1 MMQQQRTVLIVEDS
15 SEDCELYRRYL
26 LQDREYQYTILVAE
40 LGQAGLEL
48 WQRHQ
53 PDFVLLDYRLPDLDG
68 VEFLSQLQT
77 MTHESFLPVIVITG
91 LGNEAIAVQ
100 AMKAGAQNYLVKGR
114 FTAEELQFAINSAI
128 ENLHLRHQLQQSIEK
143 ERLFVQITKQIYK
156 SLHFNEIVQTTVSEV
171 RQFLQTDRVL
181 VFQLHSDG
189 NGSVV
194 AESVEA
200 PWQSVLG
207 LDIFDPCLAEDY
219 IERYRQGLLNQDPTS
234 IEEYIE
240 GYRQGLV
247 TSKTDIYDGSIDP
260 CHVEL
265 LAQFQVRANLV
276 VPILHDNYFWGMLI
290 AHHCTAPRQ
299 WQQLEID
306 LLQELANH
314 LSISLHQAEALQQTQ
329 NELAERKRTEASL
342 QESERQLRQ
351 ALEAAHMGTWDW
363 NIQKGQIQW
372 SANLEALFGLE
383 PGEFDGSFAMFISS
397 VHPEDRNRL
406 QEAINAAVTTGA
418 EYNIEFR
425 VVYPDGTIRWALSQ
439 GKVFYDESGQPV
451 RMAGVDLDITERKR
465 SEAELQESAAWL
477 KLAQKATKSGLW
489 DFDIA
494 TGKAKVSEEY
504 CTLLGLDS
512 NTKEISYEDWLR
524 LLHPDDRLR
533 ITEYVAQMIREQR
546 QYYDTEFRILHPDGE
561 RWLAS
566 RSQVFYDE
574 AGNAI
579 RKIGNVQDIHAR
591 KQAENL
597 LKSSEER
604 LQLSLEGSGNGLWD
618 WNIVTDELYL
628 SPRWLEMLGYE
639 VGELPSHVS
648 TWEELIYPEDKPFV
662 MARLNV
668 HLLDSSVPYKFDYRV
683 LTKSGEPK
691 WIGNYG
697 KVVVRDENGHPLR
710 MAGIHQDISARK
722 HAEEEMQLKA
732 QVLAQTHDSV
742 ISTDLDG
749 YITSWNQ
756 GAERVFAY
764 SAQEVI
770 GQHIEILYPQPQMRD
785 ALQNQVIEPLKT
797 KGQHEVEVSVQGR
810 SGNPIYVL
818 LSLSLLRDHNQN
830 PVGMIGFS
838 MDITTRKQAE
848 EELRQ
853 SEARY
858 RYLAEAIPQLVWTGD
873 AEGLCDY
880 VSQRLCK
887 YTGLTFEQAL
897 GFGWLS
903 AVHPE
908 DIQAAQNIWQNAVR
922 NRTFYKHEY
931 RLRRD
936 SDGSY
941 RWHLALGLPLKDEQG
956 RVVKWFGT
964 CTDIHDQ
971 KELEIERNR
980 VLELEQ
986 VARNEAE
993 KANRIKDEFLAILS
1007 HELRSPLNPI
1017 LGWAKLLQ
1025 TRKLDDNKTTEA
1037 LATIERN
1044 AKLQAQLIDDLLDI
1058 ARILRGKLSLNT
1070 DPVNL
1075 TFVIEAA
1082 IDIVK
1087 TCALAKSIVIHPVL
1101 RNIGQVSGDAMR
1113 LQQVIWNLLSNA
1125 VKFTPNGGRVDI
1137 KLERLGDQAQI
1148 TVTDTGTGINPDFLP
1163 YIFESFRQEDVS
1175 ITRKYGGLGL
1185 GLAIVRHIIEAH
1197 GGTVSVDS
1205 PGIGLGATFTV
1216 SLPLLSIEPESDR
1229 PQELSAD
1236 ELDLTGIK
1244 VLTIDDEPDS
1254 RDFLTELLAYYGAQ
1268 VMATATSAEFLAAIE
1283 SFEPDIL
1290 VSDIGMPEVDGYT
1303 LLQQVRSLPPERGGQ
1318 IPAIALTAYVGEIN
1332 QQQALAAGFQSHL
1345 SKPID
1350 PSLLVQTMTQLI
1362 RYLKNEKH

>member
-1 MMQQQRTVLIVEDS
+1 MMQQERTVLIVDDS
-15 SEDCELYRRYL
+15 PEDCEAYRRYL
-26 LQDREYQYTILVAE
+26 LQDREYQYTVVVAE
-40 LGQAGLEL
+40 SGQAGLEL

-53 PDFVLLDYRLPDLDG
+53 PDLVLLDYRLPDIDG
-68 VEFLSQLQT
+68 VEFLTKLQT
-77 MTHESFLPVIVITG
+77 ITRQPFLPVIIVTG
-91 LGNEAIAVQ
+91 LGDEATAVQ
-100 AMKAGAQNYLVKGR
+100 AMKAGAQNYLVKR
-114 FTAEELQFAINSAI
+114 RITAEELQLTVNGTI
-128 ENLHLRHQLQQSIEK
+128 ENLRLRTQLQQGIEK
-143 ERLFVQITKQIYK
+143 ERLFVQITRQIYK
-156 SLHFNEIVQTTVSEV
+156 SLNFNEILQTTVNEV

-189 NGSVV
+189 NGIVV

-200 PWQSVLG
+200 PGQSVLG
-207 LDIFDPCLAEDY
+207 LDILDPCLTEDY
-219 IERYRQGLLNQDPTS
+219 IERYRQGLLNQDPTCV
-234 IEEYIE
+234 EDYIE
-240 GYRQGLV
+240 RYRQGLV
-247 TSKTDIYDGSIDP
+247 TVKADIYDGTIDP

-265 LAQFQVRANLV
+265 LAQFRVRAILV

-306 LLQELANH
+306 LLEELANH
-314 LSISLHQAEALQQTQ
+314 LSIALRQAEALQQTQ

-342 QESERQLRQ
+342 QESERQLRH
-351 ALEAAHMGTWDW
+351 ALEAARMGTWDW
-363 NIQKGQIQW
+363 NILTGQIQW
-372 SANLEALFGLE
+372 SANLETLFGLE

-397 VHPEDRNRL
+397 VHPEDRNRV

-425 VVYPDGTIRWALSQ
+425 VVYPNGTIRWALSQ
-439 GKVFYDESGQPV
+439 GKVFYDELGQAV

-465 SEAELQESAAWL
+465 SEVELQESAAWL

-494 TGKAKVSEEY
+494 TGKAKISEEY
-504 CTLLGLDS
+504 CTLLGLDPS
-512 NTKEISYEDWLR
+512 TKEISYEDWLR
-524 LLHPDDRLR
+524 LVHPDDRTK
-533 ITEYVAQMIREQR
+533 ISEYVAQMLREQR
-546 QYYDTEFRILHPDGE
+546 QYYDTEFRILRADGE

-566 RSQVFYDE
+566 KVQVFYDE
-574 AGNAI
+574 AGNPI
-579 RKIGNVQDIHAR
+579 RKTGNVQDISAR
-591 KQAENL
+591 KQAEDL

-639 VGELPSHVS
+639 VGELASHVS
-648 TWEELIYPEDKPFV
+648 TWEQLIYPEDKPFV
-662 MARLNV
+662 MERLNA

-710 MAGIHQDISARK
+710 MAGIHQDISDRK
-722 HAEEEMQLKA
+722 HAEEELQLKA

-756 GAERVFAY
+756 GAERVFGY
-764 SAQEVI
+764 SAQETI
-770 GQHIEILYPQPQMRD
+770 GQHIEILYPQPEMRD
-785 ALQNQVIEPLKT
+785 ALQNQVLEPLKA

-858 RYLAEAIPQLVWTGD
+858 RYLAEAIPQLVWTCD
-873 AEGLCDY
+873 ANGLCDY
-880 VSQRLCK
+880 VNQRLCE

-897 GFGWLS
+897 GLGWLS
-903 AVHPE
+903 AVHP
-908 DIQAAQNIWQNAVR
+908 DDMQATQDVWETAVQNRI
-922 NRTFYKHEY
+922 FYKHEY
-931 RLRRD
+931 RFLRN

-941 RWHLALGLPLKDEQG
+941 RWHLILGLPLKDEQG
-956 RVVKWFGT
+956 LVVKWFGT

-971 KELEIERNR
+971 KELEIERDR
-980 VLELEQ
+980 ILELEQ
-986 VARNEAE
+986 VARSEAE
-993 KANRIKDEFLAILS
+993 RANRIKDEFLAILS

-1017 LGWAKLLQ
+1017 LGWTKLLQ
-1025 TRKLDDNKTTEA
+1025 TRKLDENKTAEA

-1044 AKLQAQLIDDLLDI
+1044 AKLQTQLIDDLLDI
-1058 ARILRGKLSLNT
+1058 ARILRGKLSLNA
-1070 DPVNL
+1070 DAVNL

-1082 IDIVK
+1082 VDTIRTAAV
-1087 TCALAKSIVIHPVL
+1087 AKSIVIHPVL
-1101 RNIGQVSGDAMR
+1101 RNIGQVSGDAVR

-1125 VKFTPNGGRVDI
+1125 IKFTPNGGRVDI
-1137 KLERLGDQAQI
+1137 QLERLGDQAQI
-1148 TVTDTGTGINPDFLP
+1148 TVTDTGKGISPDFLP

-1175 ITRKYGGLGL
+1175 INRKYGGLGL
-1185 GLAIVRHIIEAH
+1185 GLAIVRHIVEAH
-1197 GGTVSVDS
+1197 GGTVAVDS
-1205 PGIGLGATFTV
+1205 PGIGQGATFTV
-1216 SLPLLSIEPESDR
+1216 SLPLLNIEPASDHS
-1229 PQELSAD
+1229 QELLAD
-1236 ELDLTGIK
+1236 ELNLTGIK

-1268 VMATATSAEFLAAIE
+1268 VMATATSAEFLAALE
-1283 SFEPDIL
+1283 SFGPDIL

-1303 LLQQVRSLPPERGGQ
+1303 LLRQVRSLPPECGGQ
-1318 IPAIALTAYVGEIN
+1318 IPAIALTAYAGEIN

-1350 PSLLVQTMTQLI
+1350 PDLLVQTVIQLI
-1362 RYLKNEKH
+1362 R